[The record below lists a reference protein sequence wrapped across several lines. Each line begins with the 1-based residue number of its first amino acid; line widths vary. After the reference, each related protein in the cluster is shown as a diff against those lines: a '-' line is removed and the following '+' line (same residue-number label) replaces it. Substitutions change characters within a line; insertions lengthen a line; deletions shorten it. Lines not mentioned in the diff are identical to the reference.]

1 MKGAI
6 IYIINSK
13 GNYVIK
19 PQEEKRDFKKYTKV
33 AENINEGYKEVK
45 NNGEECIVACQDMG
59 IQDWKLVGVF
69 SMDDITSLAPYYST
83 IIAIIMGMN
92 IIFVF
97 LCSTLLTYL
106 IFKPLRKIENHMQI
120 VENGEFI
127 TMPVDDYDNEITNL
141 RKVFNHMILS
151 VKALMKR
158 VKDEERIIAKGKS
171 ASADFPPFSRSV
183 YMIRILL
190 FHLLPLLLRFLRG
203 RSTP

>member
-1 MKGAI
+1 
-6 IYIINSK
+6 
-13 GNYVIK
+13 
-19 PQEEKRDFKKYTKV
+19 
-33 AENINEGYKEVK
+33 
-45 NNGEECIVACQDMG
+45 
-59 IQDWKLVGVF
+59 
-69 SMDDITSLAPYYST
+69 MDDITSLAPYYST

-158 VKDEERIIAKGKS
+158 VKDEERIIAKGKLDIIY
-171 ASADFPPFSRSV
+171 AQINPHFC
-183 YMIRILL
+183 IIL
-190 FHLLPLLLRFLRG
+190 
-203 RSTP
+203 

>member
-1 MKGAI
+1 
-6 IYIINSK
+6 
-13 GNYVIK
+13 
-19 PQEEKRDFKKYTKV
+19 
-33 AENINEGYKEVK
+33 
-45 NNGEECIVACQDMG
+45 
-59 IQDWKLVGVF
+59 
-69 SMDDITSLAPYYST
+69 
-83 IIAIIMGMN
+83 
-92 IIFVF
+92 
-97 LCSTLLTYL
+97 
-106 IFKPLRKIENHMQI
+106 MQI

-158 VKDEERIIAKGKS
+158 VNEEERIIAKGKS